1 MDIYGVSSRATA
13 AVPSQ
18 PSRAGSQSTFAGVLA
33 QAHGS
38 HLMDPDLAPPVRD
51 TEGQLRWAAQ
61 QLEAFFTR
69 ELFTSMRRTVPEG
82 GLFKKSF
89 ASEMYEDM
97 LWDERAKAA
106 VAAGGLGLSE
116 LILSQL
122 RG

>member
-1 MDIYGVSSRATA
+1 M
-13 AVPSQ
+13 
-18 PSRAGSQSTFAGVLA
+18 LA